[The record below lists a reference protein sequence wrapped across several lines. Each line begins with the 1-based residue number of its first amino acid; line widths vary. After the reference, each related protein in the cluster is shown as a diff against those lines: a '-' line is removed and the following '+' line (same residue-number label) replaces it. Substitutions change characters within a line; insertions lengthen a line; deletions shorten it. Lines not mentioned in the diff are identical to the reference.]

1 MAKATEYS
9 GTQKTFIKIT
19 MGPKE
24 AQSLRNLLGRVKKGS
39 DSATARN
46 LDSIR
51 SALNDLDFGVDGTL
65 SGVNAG
71 TVSV

>member
-1 MAKATEYS
+1 MATAT
-9 GTQKTFIKIT
+9 TKTVEKELIKLT

-46 LDSIR
+46 LNSIR
-51 SALNDLDFGVDGTL
+51 EGLVDLGFDVDGTL
-65 SGVNAG
+65 SRVNAG